1 MQFLFFIN
9 LLEWATVVSMGFNF
23 LPNLILDYDILARS
37 LNERCYGN
45 FSQGDQLQQ
54 MKYFLFSLPF
64 LNWGICCNILSLILN
79 ANLCMYLA
87 ARQAKLSWMKSN
99 KIPYLIVFFLISF
112 ILTQLVSGIDF
123 IGILIGN
130 LCYTLLLTF
139 AILYLVKQYRKLLMV
154 DLKISG
160 NNHLLQI
167 QIQMKRK
174 FSRIF
179 KLSLIGYIL
188 GLSAVI
194 LGFITSVG
202 LIFFQQHSSC
212 VSILG
217 VYSINLI

>member
-1 MQFLFFIN
+1 
-9 LLEWATVVSMGFNF
+9 
-23 LPNLILDYDILARS
+23 
-37 LNERCYGN
+37 
-45 FSQGDQLQQ
+45 
-54 MKYFLFSLPF
+54 
-64 LNWGICCNILSLILN
+64 
-79 ANLCMYLA
+79 MYLA

-99 KIPYLIVFFLISF
+99 KIPYLIVFFLISC
-112 ILTQLVSGIDF
+112 ILTQIVSGIGF

-139 AILYLVKQYRKLLMV
+139 AIFYLVKQYRKLLMIINWSIV

-160 NNHLLQI
+160 NNYLLQI
-167 QIQMKRK
+167 QIQMKPK

-179 KLSLIGYIL
+179 KLSFIGYIL
-188 GLSAVI
+188 GLSVLM